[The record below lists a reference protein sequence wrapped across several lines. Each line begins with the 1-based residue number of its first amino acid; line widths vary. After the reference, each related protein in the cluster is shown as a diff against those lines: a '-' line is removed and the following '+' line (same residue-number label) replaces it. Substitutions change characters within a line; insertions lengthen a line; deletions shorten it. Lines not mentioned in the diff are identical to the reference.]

1 MYLKRSIS
9 NGKIYLSFVNG
20 YRDGKAKQKTVKK
33 LGYLEDLKKEF
44 DNPEEHFRNL
54 AKDMSK
60 ETVDELIIKIMREYV
75 DRTQF
80 ELADET
86 NISRSALQT
95 YEYGIV
101 NYALETLVKIAK
113 YYHFDITIES
123 TSKTDKMINHKY

>member
-1 MYLKRSIS
+1 MWYACQ
-9 NGKIYLSFVNG
+9 GEYGMKI
-20 YRDGKAKQKTVKK
+20 KASDFKTN
-33 LGYLEDLKKEF
+33 E
-44 DNPEEHFRNL
+44 
-54 AKDMSK
+54 
-60 ETVDELIIKIMREYV
+60 IIKIMREYV

-113 YYHFDITIES
+113 YYHFDII
-123 TSKTDKMINHKY
+123 